1 MMQKTSLNK
10 IPLNIFLFTFKKNLG
25 FSLVASILAL
35 LVSPIYLYSVITNY
49 VEDYG
54 KLIYNFENLFITFA
68 ALMAVAATAY
78 MIVLLYINFNYL
90 YNKSASDYFHALPL
104 KRSSLLF
111 SRFFASYLAALLPVT
126 VGYIGT
132 FALSF
137 LDIVAANRT
146 AIVEAY
152 FFTVIMMA
160 VLGLFT
166 LLFII
171 TAGGVFD
178 SLLSLLAIN
187 IGIPLIVAYIYTLC
201 EQNLYGFTYSADFD
215 TSILSYT
222 TPFGYAIIKLL
233 LCLGDNEEKLFTAIR
248 VFGMIDMLALFGALN
263 VILYTR
269 RKSEKL
275 GGSYSFKF
283 IPEIIGMIIAA
294 LGLFVFGYIFAE
306 DSRDIVYWVAGTVG
320 AVLAVVIYSLII
332 NRGFKKVKKAII
344 VGVIASVVL
353 IITNLGIKFDIFGWK
368 YNLPE
373 INDIQSVSVQSGG
386 TDINVKNIQLAL
398 DFNNAIIREHDE
410 NHSENNQTNHFRITY
425 ALKNGK
431 IVTRVYD
438 VETSVAK
445 DLKAKLVA
453 EEYSRDI
460 NEKFN
465 VFKNKKVEG
474 WELTGYIY
482 EKGEYKGRFDT
493 IIDAEKAEELVNAYT
508 KDLETYGDKFF
519 DNYTKNA
526 LSTVLIE
533 GRVIIKQ
540 DTQEFGNGTVT
551 EYTDYENFVVSV
563 ENFETF
569 KNVKAVVDTI
579 DFELEAYDVE
589 KY

>member
-35 LVSPIYLYSVITNY
+35 LVSPIYLYNVITNY
-49 VEDYG
+49 VADYG
-54 KLIYNFENLFITFA
+54 KLIYNFENLFIMFA
-68 ALMAVAATAY
+68 VVMAIAATAY
-78 MIVLLYINFNYL
+78 MMVLLYINFSYL

-132 FALSF
+132 FALTF
-137 LDIVAANRT
+137 LDIVAADRA

-178 SLLSLLAIN
+178 SLLSLLAVN
-187 IGIPLIVAYIYTLC
+187 IGIPLIVAYVYTLC

-215 TSILSYT
+215 TNILSYT
-222 TPFGYAIIKLL
+222 TPFGYAIVKLL
-233 LCLGDNEEKLFTAIR
+233 LCLGDPEEKLFTAIR

-283 IPEIIGMIIAA
+283 IPEIIGLIIAA

-306 DSRDIVYWVAGTVG
+306 DSRDIIYWLAGTVG
-320 AVLAVVIYSLII
+320 AVLAAVIYSLII
-332 NRGFKKVKKAII
+332 NRGFKRVKRAIV
-344 VGVIASVVL
+344 VGVIASVIL
-353 IITNLGIKFDIFGWK
+353 IITNLGIKFDIFGWR

-373 INDIQSVSVQSGG
+373 IDEIQSVSVQSGG
-386 TDINVKNIQLAL
+386 TAIDVKNIQLAL

-410 NHSENNQTNHFRITY
+410 HSSENSLTNHFRIAY
-425 ALKNGK
+425 VLKNGK
-431 IVTRVYD
+431 IVARSYQ
-438 VETSVAK
+438 VETEIAK
-445 DLKAKLVA
+445 DYKARLVA
-453 EEYSRDI
+453 EEYSRQI
-460 NEKFN
+460 IEKFDA
-465 VFKNKKVEG
+465 FKNKKVEG

-493 IIDAEKAEELVNAYT
+493 VIDAAKAEELVNAYAE
-508 KDLETYGDKFF
+508 DLKTYGSRYF
-519 DNYTKNA
+519 DNYAKNA
-526 LSTVLIE
+526 LSTVHIE
-533 GRVIIKQ
+533 GRVVIKQ
-540 DTQEFGNGTVT
+540 DTQEFGDGTVT
-551 EYTDYENFVVSV
+551 EYIDYESFVVSV

-579 DFELEAYDVE
+579 DFELEAYDAG